1 MVRFGDLVA
10 LGAKAEALQKASEAW
25 QKAQERRERVYRAL
39 ADAEDLLHF
48 LTEACEDPSLREI
61 VARYFKVLE
70 ACMAALAYAALCIP
84 PEPEEVGK

>member
-25 QKAQERRERVYRAL
+25 QEARERREEVLRAL
-39 ADAEDLLHF
+39 ADLEDLF
-48 LTEACEDPSLREI
+48 GVLTLACEDPSLRQI
-61 VARYFKVLE
+61 VADHFKVLE

-84 PEPEEVGK
+84 PEPEEVGR

>member
-10 LGAKAEALQKASEAW
+10 LGAKADRAEKAR
-25 QKAQERRERVYRAL
+25 ERREEVLRAL
-39 ADAEDLLHF
+39 ADLEDLF
-48 LTEACEDPSLREI
+48 GVLTLACEDPSLREI
-61 VARYFKVLE
+61 VARHFKVLE

>member
-10 LGAKAEALQKASEAW
+10 LGVKVDRAEKAR
-25 QKAQERRERVYRAL
+25 ERREEVLRAL
-39 ADAEDLLHF
+39 ADLEDLF
-48 LTEACEDPSLREI
+48 GVLTLACEDPSLRQI
-61 VARYFKVLE
+61 VADRFKVLE

>member
-10 LGAKAEALQKASEAW
+10 LGVRVDRAEKAR
-25 QKAQERRERVYRAL
+25 ERRERVYRAL

>member
-10 LGAKAEALQKASEAW
+10 LGAKADWAEKAR
-25 QKAQERRERVYRAL
+25 ERRERVYRAL
-39 ADAEDLLHF
+39 AYAEDLLQF

-61 VARYFKVLE
+61 VAQEFRHLE
-70 ACMAALAYAALCIP
+70 AGLAALAYAAMAIP

>member
-10 LGAKAEALQKASEAW
+10 LGATSEAW

-70 ACMAALAYAALCIP
+70 ACMAALAYAALRIP